1 MLVQSVQL
9 NSTPTRD
16 GSAWYLIR
24 VVPWGKSLL
33 SSGKLGSSR
42 GAEGSQATPV
52 EGPQTYRLRH
62 AFRKKSHG
70 AFQGQQDKEAEWQ
83 LGVLPGCLLWRGDT
97 ALPQLVGDAGG
108 PWGEGERM
116 LIFLPHQRT
125 SQQDAEVSLPSRSIY
140 LLCFIFDS
148 FFAFM
153 YVFVGESMDAHVW
166 R

>member
-1 MLVQSVQL
+1 MARPKCAAELH
-9 NSTPTRD
+9 PTRD
-16 GSAWYLIR
+16 GSAWYLKR

-42 GAEGSQATPV
+42 GAEGSQATQV
-52 EGPQTYRLRH
+52 EGPQTYQLRQ

-83 LGVLPGCLLWRGDT
+83 QLRVLPGCLLWRGDT

-108 PWGEGERM
+108 PWGEGKECSSSYHTKEHPSKM
-116 LIFLPHQRT
+116 LRSLFLHG
-125 SQQDAEVSLPSRSIY
+125 LFIY
-140 LLCFIFDS
+140 CIVFLTHLL
-148 FFAFM
+148 
-153 YVFVGESMDAHVW
+153 YVFVGVSMDAHVW